1 MPLPQDCALTKGVNT
16 SSRISSGIPCPL
28 SRTRNLWI
36 VPSTPRLDISIAGFL
51 SLLCSME
58 LRIRLVNS
66 WKMLVGLETTAPVSY
81 THLRAHET
89 RHDLVC
95 RLLLE

>member
-1 MPLPQDCALTKGVNT
+1 MRATAGDT
-16 SSRISSGIPCPL
+16 SGLYDVDGI
-28 SRTRNLWI
+28 SRT
-36 VPSTPRLDISIAGFL
+36 TTT
-51 SLLCSME
+51 SLLLNDAVMRAARKVARNRNINIAAND
-58 LRIRLVNS
+58 L
-66 WKMLVGLETTAPVSY
+66 GAVSY